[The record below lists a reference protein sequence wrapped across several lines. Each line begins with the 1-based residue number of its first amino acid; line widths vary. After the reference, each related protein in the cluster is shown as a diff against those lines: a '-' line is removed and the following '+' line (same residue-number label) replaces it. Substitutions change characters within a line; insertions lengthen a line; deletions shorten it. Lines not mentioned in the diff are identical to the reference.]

1 MTFQEIMDF
10 SAVNRE
16 NFDCLK
22 QQLQGNH
29 ILPVIG
35 AGLSYPI
42 YPLWSDLLKRI
53 AADSSPKG
61 KKQVYSMLSKAYLET
76 HTSAFE
82 DAAGLLLKDWGK
94 KAFCKRLQNAFSPSD
109 LYKPD
114 NQELLQRMSV
124 SVLPE
129 LFSNNMLLTTNYDHV
144 IEECYRQKGL
154 CLSHG
159 DALDHE
165 KITHWLRMS
174 IGRPLLIKLHGD
186 ADKMETT
193 AILDPQSY
201 DAAYEENSD
210 LVQTLRQSFQQKCI
224 LFLGCSLQRDRT
236 MTILEDVSAPG
247 ISHFTVFA
255 SSPQRQKQQE
265 LIRRLG
271 NRCIFPILYPDGKH
285 DCVRVI
291 LEELLRQTAPDRYDQ
306 LPFKLC
312 EAQFQAA
319 DSTCARFDPYAK
331 AVALCGRHEELERLI
346 SFCTDSRSRRSWWML
361 TGSGGIGKTRLA
373 VELQDKMRH
382 RGWDVHFLNCDRL
395 PPDGGGLVQEIG
407 HGTLLIIDRIL
418 GRESLVGAWI
428 ENLFRHST
436 NSRLRVLIIDRD
448 NVSQDHICHG
458 AESPALLSEQ
468 SFSPFPLTLAP
479 LAREELL
486 TFIRF
491 CNTPDG
497 FSEKEVDDIYNQL
510 ASIDPELKRPLYAMF
525 LAEVR
530 KRSPNVR
537 PKTEW
542 ELLQLILDIEFSRCR
557 SYLKSQFY
565 APREVENRMAA
576 YLRIKLAAC
585 LAGYLSS
592 DRLADSFSEDW
603 NLLTPKEFGTSLLHD
618 LEGEEASVA
627 PLLPDLLANFFV
639 VQSWRQTPDS
649 FQTLLSYNWELN
661 CLNCARRLSYCALD
675 FPDVMAQVRLLDL
688 PLALESTSQKN
699 AYAVLMINCSK
710 GRDIETLK
718 TVSGKLAM
726 LCAESR
732 EPALVYPVA
741 ISATNLC
748 INLDSFSEKIQCA
761 RLLEPLKNFL
771 ACEHYYAI
779 CLLSCMGCAADADSF
794 RHADDLLWR
803 FLSCLKTLNPLIPY
817 ELLTR
822 YSSVRLRH
830 HKEYG
835 WPSLKQLLQRQ
846 NEVLKLV
853 DSENPLCFPL
863 TEIYFLILTELLR
876 GSESQYKQY
885 WTQLSNLYY
894 KNLELYIKRDQIVPS
909 ISFCTVYD
917 FQDKSRELIVR
928 NAWENS
934 MNWAEEVLTPASLIR
949 YTEQIHQI
957 FNLAVMIYIQKLPDY
972 KKRTSFLDTL
982 EYKYNKSASA
992 KKEAHAHIY
1001 ATALSAI
1008 YEIRLRPIFNGAVR
1022 ASKQAQADFA
1032 LWETRLRQLA
1042 SDFPTP
1048 SIQQAFASVLADSTY
1063 LDTDINSLQQKWETV
1078 YSLYQDS
1085 TNLDC
1090 RSKLRKSCSIVLTN
1104 ITRNA
1109 GEFAKYTQGY
1119 TRGLETA
1126 WHLFAPYYDFQE
1138 QLCHR
1143 AEQERRL
1150 TEDLLLELAKTL
1162 NNISA
1167 ISGSLK
1173 KSQICSEKILKLLEC
1188 NVERSQEVTDK
1199 IYLEYAKSLVHRA
1212 NYIGPD
1218 MCQEQREC
1226 ILVLVRLYMTKAEG
1240 KSAILSGF
1248 WQRIEKVLHYFA
1260 LVFENTGSNSPY
1272 KSCIRAWND
1281 HTPIMARADQMQLA
1295 KVILRQLSSSSVGS
1309 TGCD

>member
-1 MTFQEIMDF
+1 MTFQKIMDF

-16 NFDCLK
+16 NFECLK

-35 AGLSYPI
+35 AGLSRPI
-42 YPLWSDLLKRI
+42 YPLWSNLLKRI
-53 AADSSPKG
+53 AGDSSPRV
-61 KKQVYSMLSKAYLET
+61 KKQVYSMLRKEYLEA

-82 DAAGLLLKDWGK
+82 DAADLLLKDWGK
-94 KAFCKRLQNAFSPSD
+94 KAFCNHLQNVFSPSKLD
-109 LYKPD
+109 KPEH
-114 NQELLQRMSV
+114 QELLQQMAV
-124 SVLPE
+124 SILPE

-154 CLSHG
+154 RLSCQ
-159 DALDHE
+159 DALHHE
-165 KITHWLRMS
+165 QITRWLRMS
-174 IGRPLLIKLHGD
+174 TNRPLLVKLHGD
-186 ADKMETT
+186 VDEMEMT
-193 AILDPQSY
+193 AILDSQSY
-201 DAAYEENSD
+201 DAAYAENSG

-247 ISHFTVFA
+247 ISHFTIFA

-271 NRCIFPILYPDGKH
+271 NRCIFPILYPDDKH
-285 DCVRVI
+285 ECVRVI

-312 EAQFQAA
+312 EIQVQAA
-319 DSTCARFDPYAK
+319 DNTCARFDPYAK

-346 SFCTDSRSRRSWWML
+346 SFCTDPQSRRSWWML

-373 VELQDKMRH
+373 VELQDKMRQ
-382 RGWDVHFLNCDRL
+382 RGWNVHFLNCDRL
-395 PPDGGGLVQEIG
+395 PSDGGRLTQGIG
-407 HGTLLIIDRIL
+407 CGTLLIIDRIL

-428 ENLFRHST
+428 ENLFRFST
-436 NSRLRVLIIDRD
+436 CTHLRVLMIDRD
-448 NVSQDHICHG
+448 NISQDHICHG

-479 LAREELL
+479 LVREDLM
-486 TFIRF
+486 TFIQS

-497 FSEKEVDDIYNQL
+497 FSEKEASDICNQL
-510 ASIDPELKRPLYAMF
+510 TLIDPELKRPLYAMF

-530 KRSPNVR
+530 KRSSNVR

-542 ELLQLILDIEFSRCR
+542 ELLQFILDIEFSRCR

-585 LAGYLSS
+585 LTGCFSF
-592 DRLADSFSEDW
+592 DQLADSFSEDW
-603 NLLTPKEFGTSLLHD
+603 DLLTPKGFGTSLLRD
-618 LEGEEASVA
+618 LAGEEALVA

-639 VQSWRQTPDS
+639 LQSWRQTPDS
-649 FQTLLSYNWELN
+649 FQALLSYNWELN

-675 FPDVMAQVRLLDL
+675 FPDVMTQVRLLDL
-688 PLALESTSQKN
+688 PLSLESTPQKN
-699 AYAVLMINCSK
+699 AYAVLLINCSR

-718 TVSGKLAM
+718 TISGKLTM
-726 LCAESR
+726 LWAESR

-748 INLDSFSEKIQCA
+748 VKLDSFSEKIQCV
-761 RLLEPLKNFL
+761 RLLEPLKNFF
-771 ACEHYYAI
+771 ACEHYYTI
-779 CLLSCMGCAADADSF
+779 CLLNCMSCAADAGSF
-794 RHADDLLWR
+794 QYADDLLWR
-803 FLSCLKTLNPLIPY
+803 FLSGLKTLNPLIPY

-830 HKEYG
+830 YKEYG

-853 DSENPLCFPL
+853 DLENPLCFPL
-863 TEIYFLILTELLR
+863 AESYFLILIELLTA
-876 GSESQYKQY
+876 SESQYKPY
-885 WTQLSNLYY
+885 WRQLSNFYY
-894 KNLELYIKRDQIVPS
+894 KNLELYVKRDQMVPF
-909 ISFCTVYD
+909 IPFCTVYD

-928 NAWENS
+928 SAWETS
-934 MNWAEEVLTPASLIR
+934 MNWAEEVFTPAALLQ

-972 KKRTSFLDTL
+972 KEKKSFLNTL
-982 EYKYNKSASA
+982 EHKYNKSASA
-992 KKEAHAHIY
+992 KKKAHAHIY

-1008 YEIRLRPIFNGAVR
+1008 YEIRLRPIFNGVVR
-1022 ASKQAQADFA
+1022 DSRQAQADFT
-1032 LWETRLRQLA
+1032 LWETRLRQIA

-1048 SIQQAFASVLADSTY
+1048 SIQQAFASVLANSTY
-1063 LDTDINSLQQKWETV
+1063 LDKAINSLQQKWETV
-1078 YSLYQDS
+1078 YSLYQGSTDS
-1085 TNLDC
+1085 DC
-1090 RSKLRKSCSIVLTN
+1090 RSKLRESCSIVLTN
-1104 ITRNA
+1104 VTRNT
-1109 GEFAKYTQGY
+1109 GQFIHYTCD
-1119 TRGLETA
+1119 TRDLEAA
-1126 WHLFAPYYDFQE
+1126 WNLFGPYYDFQV
-1138 QLCHR
+1138 QLCYS
-1143 AEQERRL
+1143 AEQEQQL

-1162 NNISA
+1162 NNISV

-1173 KSQICSEKILKLLEC
+1173 KSQLYSGKILKLLEY
-1188 NVERSQEVTDK
+1188 NVERSQKVTDE

-1218 MCQEQREC
+1218 MSQEQSEC
-1226 ILVLVRLYMTKAEG
+1226 ILVLVRLYMTKAQE
-1240 KSAILSGF
+1240 KSAILSSF
-1248 WQRIEKVLHYFA
+1248 WQRIEKVLHYFT
-1260 LVFENTGSNSPY
+1260 LVFENMESNSPY
-1272 KSCIRAWND
+1272 KSCIQDWND
-1281 HTPIMARADQMQLA
+1281 HTPVMVQADQMKLA
-1295 KVILRQLSSSSVGS
+1295 QEILKQLSSSSFGN